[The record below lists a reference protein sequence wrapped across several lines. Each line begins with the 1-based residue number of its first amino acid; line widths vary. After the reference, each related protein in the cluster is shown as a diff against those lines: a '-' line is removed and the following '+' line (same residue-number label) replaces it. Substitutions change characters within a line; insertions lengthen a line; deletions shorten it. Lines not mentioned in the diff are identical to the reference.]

1 MQNGEFDCGIAC
13 VESMLYYLNCPVE
26 KSYLKNVLNFNEKS
40 IDLRVIYN
48 FFEKIGAQPSIQEFK
63 EKNEGLTGKVKKDL
77 FPAIALIETG
87 ELIDHFVIIYEMNS
101 KNITISDPAR
111 TRIETKETKE
121 FLKKISYLIILA
133 EKENIISN
141 WSPPANSVFTISP
154 FIKKY
159 RKNILFILIQSIIA
173 SILGIIGTFYMGMMI
188 DIYQDSISKA
198 TFINTITVLA
208 LVFLFIGFIQNALN
222 KIKNKTTITNALRL
236 EKDII
241 SNYFNHIFRMKP
253 DNFHYRKSGDLLS
266 RIDDIVSLI
275 NIVIELFVGIIINV
289 TVCLFSLV
297 VLFVLNYQMS
307 LFIVGC
313 SFLIIF
319 VIRRYYLLIYE
330 SNYDSMQ
337 EYSAFNSVVID
348 SVESMNSIKALSIE
362 NLFFEKIRKQLN
374 SFLNITYKLNN
385 LVINNS
391 FINQLIGIFV
401 NILVIT
407 FGIVLVFQKNMSL
420 GELSIFA
427 ALCSFYLTSIQSIA
441 LSQNEWEKVL
451 VSYHRIKSIFET
463 TQIESDTEEPTEIID
478 EIKNIELIDF
488 SLYQNETILLE
499 NINLKINFSQN
510 NILIQGDSGVGKSS
524 MVQCFNKFNDS
535 YKGKLLINTT
545 NIKNISILEI
555 RKKIIYISSNE
566 SLINGSILE
575 NLSLDKTVR

>member
-1 MQNGEFDCGIAC
+1 
-13 VESMLYYLNCPVE
+13 
-26 KSYLKNVLNFNEKS
+26 
-40 IDLRVIYN
+40 
-48 FFEKIGAQPSIQEFK
+48 
-63 EKNEGLTGKVKKDL
+63 
-77 FPAIALIETG
+77 
-87 ELIDHFVIIYEMNS
+87 
-101 KNITISDPAR
+101 
-111 TRIETKETKE
+111 
-121 FLKKISYLIILA
+121 
-133 EKENIISN
+133 
-141 WSPPANSVFTISP
+141 
-154 FIKKY
+154 
-159 RKNILFILIQSIIA
+159 
-173 SILGIIGTFYMGMMI
+173 
-188 DIYQDSISKA
+188 
-198 TFINTITVLA
+198 
-208 LVFLFIGFIQNALN
+208 LFIGFIQNGLN

-275 NIVIELFVGIIINV
+275 NIVIELFVSIIINV

-374 SFLNITYKLNN
+374 GFLNVTYKLNN

-427 ALCSFYLTSIQSIA
+427 TLCSFYLTSIQSIA

-463 TQIESDTEEPTEIID
+463 TQVESDTEDFTEHID

-488 SLYQNETILLE
+488 SLYRNETILLE
-499 NINLKINFSQN
+499 NVNLKINFSQN

-535 YKGKLLINTT
+535 YKGKLLINST

-575 NLSLDKTVR
+575 NLSLDKKIRKVRLYKVCKDLGLLDLILSFPNGFNYPIISNGENLSSGQRQRIAIARAVLKQPQIIILDEGLSNIDEVSREEILENLEKYGIKLIYISHHHIDLENTEIYKFEKQTLTHMKI